1 MSPLTLNWENQR
13 AFLAVLRTGSLSGA
27 ARVLG
32 ITQATARRRIE
43 LLEGQVGVNLFTR
56 SPAGLVPTET
66 ARELVA
72 HVESMAL
79 SAEAFNRAASAE
91 ALNGGGTVRIT
102 SSDLLGIE
110 VLPPLLQPIGLAHPK
125 LTFELSVSNRLEA
138 LAQQEADI
146 AVRTQRPTES
156 DVITRRV
163 GALQIGLYAAPE
175 LIARYGMPTCVHD
188 LARLPMIGPDRNL
201 ADIQT
206 LSAQGFPFEQQ
217 RFQLRSDNHLAQ
229 QAVLRAGI
237 GIGVCAS
244 QIAMRDRLIPVLPE
258 ALGFDVDV
266 WIAAHRD
273 LRRLPRIQQAFD
285 ALAMALETYL
295 AKRVSSPA
303 APFSDASKK
312 LINA

>member
-13 AFLAVLRTGSLSGA
+13 TFLAVLRTGSLSGA

-43 LLEGQVGVNLFTR
+43 SLELHVGVNLFTR
-56 SPAGLVPTET
+56 SPAGLIPTET
-66 ARELVA
+66 ARELA
-72 HVESMAL
+72 SHVEIMAL

-91 ALNGGGTVRIT
+91 TLCGGGTVRIT

-110 VLPPLLQPIGLAHPK
+110 VLPPLLQPIGLAHPQ
-125 LTFELSVSNRLEA
+125 LTFELSVNNRLEA

-146 AVRTQRPTES
+146 AIRTQRPTEA

-163 GALQIGLYAAPE
+163 GALQIGLYATQA
-175 LIARYGMPTCVHD
+175 LIDRYGMPTCMHS

-206 LSAQGFPFEQQ
+206 LRAQGFPFEQQ

-229 QAVLRAGI
+229 QAALRAGI
-237 GIGVCAS
+237 GIGVCPS
-244 QIAMRDRLIPVLPE
+244 QVAVRDGLIRVLPE
-258 ALGFDVDV
+258 ALGFEVGV
-266 WIAAHRD
+266 WIATHRD
-273 LRRLPRIQQAFD
+273 LRRIPRIQQAFD
-285 ALAMALETYL
+285 ALAMALEAYL
-295 AKRVSSPA
+295 ADRVSLPA
-303 APFSDASKK
+303 APFRDASKK
-312 LINA
+312 PINA